1 MLKVLKI
8 LFFFLVLTLFVRF
21 STIVY
26 AADVQIDY
34 QVEYNLSQ
42 YQNNLNSQVNFQIK
56 ITNLRSDVY
65 VNKFSISFP
74 QSFTVSNLEVKD
86 DNGKVDPQVTNQNL
100 NTKVEMEFSHPNIGR
115 DSVNNFHLTF
125 NQANLFKINGNVWEV
140 MLPVM
145 ESKENGSYKVI
156 VNLPEGTDKKISIA
170 KPRPDSISGRQIIW
184 SNPSTK
190 TIYAVFGDSQLY
202 QANLTYNLKNPSLVP
217 VVVEVAFPPDTS
229 YQKIYFQSISEKP
242 LFFYQDEDGNLL
254 ANYFLKPKET
264 KTVNVSEVIEV
275 FSHPREEVVPVFRQL
290 FNQQKKYLLNSEE
303 YWTVKDPEKLNY
315 GNTAADVYSYVVSH
329 LQYAYQ
335 RVTKNS
341 FRLGAD
347 RVLSNPN
354 QAVCM
359 EFTDL
364 FIALAREKSIYSRE
378 IEGYGFS
385 SDSRL
390 RPLSLASDVLHAWPE
405 YYDSKSELWK
415 PIDPT
420 WENTSGIDYL
430 SSFDLNHI
438 VFVIHGKKPDY
449 PLPAGM
455 YKIDNSQDISIKPA
469 ASYPEE
475 KKEVIIDKIN
485 LPTEISDKGQVSG
498 SFVVKNTGNIYLW
511 DIPVEIKGEKV
522 VSDKTKINITSLA
535 PYEEK
540 KIEIK
545 ISPLVKN
552 KKTSARL
559 EINVFQKKLLEEK
572 IIIFPYLYGLAI
584 KIVLIFAGSFIVLFL
599 VKKYVSKKTD

>member
-156 VNLPEGTDKKISIA
+156 VNLPEETDKKISIA

-485 LPTEISDKGQVSG
+485 LPTEISDRGQVSG

-511 DIPVEIKGEKV
+511 NIPVEIKGEKV

-535 PYEEK
+535 SYEEK

-545 ISPLVKN
+545 INPLVKN

>member
-156 VNLPEGTDKKISIA
+156 VNLPEETDKKISIA

-275 FSHPREEVVPVFRQL
+275 FSHPRGEVVPVFRQL

-415 PIDPT
+415 PVDPT

-438 VFVIHGKKPDY
+438 VFVIHGKKPNY
-449 PLPAGM
+449 PLPVGM
-455 YKIDNSQDISIKPA
+455 YKFDNSQDISIKPA
-469 ASYPEE
+469 ASYPDE

-485 LPTEISDKGQVSG
+485 LPTEISDRGQVSG

-511 DIPVEIKGEKV
+511 NIPVEIKGEKV

-572 IIIFPYLYGLAI
+572 IIIFPYLYGLVI
-584 KIVLIFAGSFIVLFL
+584 KTVLIFAGSFIVLFL